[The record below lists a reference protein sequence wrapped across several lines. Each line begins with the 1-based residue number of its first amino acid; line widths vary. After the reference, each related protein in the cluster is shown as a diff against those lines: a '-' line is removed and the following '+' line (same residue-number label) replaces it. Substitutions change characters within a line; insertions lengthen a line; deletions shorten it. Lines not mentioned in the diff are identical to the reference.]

1 MRLWLKLTNM
11 TNQPAAANTLTIRP
25 ANKTSWEDLMAV
37 LGPARCHGKFCFCQ
51 RFKVRD
57 RGWFTVD
64 EEQLAHNLR
73 TQTNCGKPAARHT
86 SGLVALLDGEP
97 VGWCA
102 VAPRLAHPNLI
113 LNRMLSTGRDE
124 DLADPGVWAATCF
137 IIRKGYRG
145 RGFTYELARAA
156 VEFARSRGA
165 NALEGYAMRTEP
177 GKTITWGELHVGSY
191 NIFVAA
197 GFKAVSQPSKR
208 RVVMRIDF

>member
-25 ANKTSWEDLMAV
+25 ANKASWEDLMAV

-102 VAPRLAHPNLI
+102 VAPRLDHPNLI

-145 RGFTYELARAA
+145 RGYTYALARAA

-197 GFKAVSQPSKR
+197 GFKRVSQPSKR

>member
-1 MRLWLKLTNM
+1 MAKQPIPAPVLT
-11 TNQPAAANTLTIRP
+11 TVP
-25 ANKTSWEDLMAV
+25 ANRASWDDLMAV

-64 EEQLAHNLR
+64 EEQLARNLR
-73 TQTNCGKPAARHT
+73 TQTNCGKPSARQT
-86 SGLVALLDGEP
+86 SGLVAYLDGEP

-102 VAPRLAHPNLI
+102 VAPRLDHPNLV

-156 VEFARSRGA
+156 VEFARRRGA
-165 NALEGYAMRTEP
+165 TALEGYSMITHP
-177 GKTITWGELHVGSY
+177 GQTITWGELHVGSY

-197 GFKAVSQPSKR
+197 GFKPASQPSKR